1 MGFECHLSGIL
12 GAMNVTIDKAGRIV
26 VPKELRDR
34 MGLRA
39 GDELEI
45 EEFNGKIEISKPVKE
60 RGLIETENGLL
71 TLAPDPDEP
80 PITQEQVREQL
91 ERVREWPRR

>member
-1 MGFECHLSGIL
+1 MGFRCHLNGIL
-12 GAMNVTIDKAGRIV
+12 DAMNVTIDKAGRIV

-45 EEFNGKIEISKPVKE
+45 EEFNGRIEISKPIRE
-60 RGLIETENGLL
+60 RKLVEIDGLL
-71 TLAPDPDEP
+71 TFEPDPSEP
-80 PITQEQVREQL
+80 PVTEEQVREQL
-91 ERVREWPRR
+91 EQVREWPRR

>member
-1 MGFECHLSGIL
+1 MNGNLS
-12 GAMNVTIDKAGRIV
+12 AMNVTIDKAGRLV
-26 VPKELRDR
+26 VPKEIRDR

-45 EEFNGKIEISKPVKE
+45 EEFNGKIEISKPVRE
-60 RGLIETENGLL
+60 RKLVEINGLL
-71 TLAPDPDEP
+71 TLEPDPNEP

-91 ERVREWPRR
+91 ERAREWPRR

>member
-1 MGFECHLSGIL
+1 
-12 GAMNVTIDKAGRIV
+12 MNVTIDKAGRIV
-26 VPKELRDR
+26 VPKALRDR

-45 EEFNGKIEISKPVKE
+45 EEFNGRIEISKPVKE

-71 TLAPDPDEP
+71 TLEPDPDEP

>member
-1 MGFECHLSGIL
+1 MEFAYHLNGIL
-12 GAMNVTIDKAGRIV
+12 SAMNVTIDKAGRLV
-26 VPKELRDR
+26 VPKEIRDR
-34 MGLRA
+34 MGLNA

-45 EEFNGKIEISKPVKE
+45 EEFNGKIEISKPVRE
-60 RGLIETENGLL
+60 RKLIKGKNGLL
-71 TLAPDPDEP
+71 TLEPDPSQP

>member
-1 MGFECHLSGIL
+1 MGFSYHLIGIL
-12 GAMNVTIDKAGRIV
+12 NAMNVTIDKAGRIV

-45 EEFNGKIEISKPVKE
+45 EEFNGKIEISKPVRE
-60 RGLIETENGLL
+60 RGLVETENGLL

>member
-1 MGFECHLSGIL
+1 MGFCYHLSGIL
-12 GAMNVTIDKAGRIV
+12 NAMNVTIDKAGRIV

-45 EEFNGKIEISKPVKE
+45 EEFNGKIEISKPDQDRE
-60 RGLIETENGLL
+60 LIEDENGIL
-71 TLAPDPDEP
+71 TFAPDPTRP
-80 PITQEQVREQL
+80 PVTVEQVREQI
-91 ERVREWPRR
+91 ERSREWPRH

>member
-1 MGFECHLSGIL
+1 MESRYHLNGIL
-12 GAMNVTIDKAGRIV
+12 DAMNVTIDKAGRIV

-45 EEFNGKIEISKPVKE
+45 EEFNGKIEISKPVRE
-60 RGLIETENGLL
+60 RKLVEIDGLL
-71 TLAPDPDEP
+71 TLEPDPNAPPMDPDE
-80 PITQEQVREQL
+80 VRREL
-91 ERVREWPRR
+91 ERVREWPHR

>member
-1 MGFECHLSGIL
+1 
-12 GAMNVTIDKAGRIV
+12 VTIDKTGRIV

-45 EEFNGKIEISKPVKE
+45 EEFNGKIEISKPVHKRKLVE
-60 RGLIETENGLL
+60 INGLL
-71 TLAPDPDEP
+71 TFEPDPSEP
-80 PITQEQVREQL
+80 PMTEEQVRVQL
-91 ERVREWPRR
+91 EQAREWPRR

>member
-1 MGFECHLSGIL
+1 MASLYHLNGIL
-12 GAMNVTIDKAGRIV
+12 DAMNVTIDKAGRIV

-45 EEFNGKIEISKPVKE
+45 EEFNGKIEISKPVRE
-60 RGLIETENGLL
+60 RKLVEIDGLL
-71 TLAPDPDEP
+71 TLEPDPNAPPIDPDE
-80 PITQEQVREQL
+80 VRREL
-91 ERVREWPRR
+91 ERVREWPHR

>member
-1 MGFECHLSGIL
+1 MK
-12 GAMNVTIDKAGRIV
+12 VTIDKAGRLV
-26 VPKELRDR
+26 VPKEIRDR

-45 EEFNGKIEISKPVKE
+45 EEFNGKIELSKPIKE
-60 RGLIETENGLL
+60 RRLIETETGLL
-71 TLAPDPDEP
+71 TLEPDPSARPIDPDE
-80 PITQEQVREQL
+80 VRREL

>member
-1 MGFECHLSGIL
+1 MKWYSDV
-12 GAMNVTIDKAGRIV
+12 MNVTIDKAGRIV

-60 RGLIETENGLL
+60 RRLVERNGLL
-71 TLAPDPDEP
+71 TLEPDPDAP
-80 PITQEQVREQL
+80 PIDPDEVRREL
-91 ERVREWPRR
+91 ERVREWPHS

>member
-1 MGFECHLSGIL
+1 VGFQYQLNGIVN
-12 GAMNVTIDKAGRIV
+12 AMNVTIDKAGRLV
-26 VPKELRDR
+26 VPKEIRDR

-45 EEFNGKIEISKPVKE
+45 EEFNGRIEISKPRKE
-60 RGLIETENGLL
+60 RKLVEKNGLL
-71 TLAPDPDEP
+71 TLEPDPSEP

>member
-1 MGFECHLSGIL
+1 
-12 GAMNVTIDKAGRIV
+12 MNVTIDKAGRIV

-60 RGLIETENGLL
+60 RRLVERNGLL
-71 TLAPDPDEP
+71 TLEPDPDAP
-80 PITQEQVREQL
+80 PIDPDEVRREL
-91 ERVREWPRR
+91 ERVREWPHS

>member
-1 MGFECHLSGIL
+1 
-12 GAMNVTIDKAGRIV
+12 MNVTIDKAGRLV
-26 VPKELRDR
+26 VPKEIRDR

-60 RGLIETENGLL
+60 RKLIETENGLL
-71 TLAPDPDEP
+71 TLEPDPDEP

>member
-1 MGFECHLSGIL
+1 MGFHYHLNGIL
-12 GAMNVTIDKAGRIV
+12 NAMNVTIDKAGRIV

-45 EEFNGKIEISKPVKE
+45 EEFNGKIEISKPPRE
-60 RGLIETENGLL
+60 SELIEMENGIL
-71 TLAPDPDEP
+71 TFAPDPSRP
-80 PITQEQVREQL
+80 PITEEQAREEL
-91 ERVREWPRR
+91 ERAREWPHH